1 MLSHLVA
8 LSDILAISDVSH
20 NAEKYVVIVTSLQ
33 CYKCLS
39 LFQLENRSDPNNN

>member
-33 CYKCLS
+33 SYKCLKS
-39 LFQLENRSDPNNN
+39 LPTGKSVRS